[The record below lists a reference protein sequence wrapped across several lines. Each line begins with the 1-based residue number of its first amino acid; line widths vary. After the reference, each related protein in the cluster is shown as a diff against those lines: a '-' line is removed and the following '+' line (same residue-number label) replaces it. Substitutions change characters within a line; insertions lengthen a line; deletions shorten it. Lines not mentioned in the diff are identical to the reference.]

1 MREGTDTIGM
11 ESPYKNAG
19 RIGNTETGLTEIE
32 QKKEKLDLKLVISM
46 FLTPKIPLI
55 RGTIIA

>member
-1 MREGTDTIGM
+1 M
-11 ESPYKNAG
+11 NAG